1 MFAYNT
7 KAILRR
13 FHITPVV
20 VMDNTQFYLWL
31 PSNSSMDVFPSNT
44 LSEFRVRL
52 PQSITLTDEWE
63 VALTEIHYPHSW
75 KNVPGDFWNRF
86 YIKEGDDVEVYL
98 VRSGHYSSVQSIV
111 DVINELIDD
120 TRHKDKAKL
129 SYDTLTR
136 KITLHLQD
144 NRSIFFT
151 DIGSMLGFEKEKLIS
166 QTTTASREVDLDFGF
181 HNLYVYCDIVQA
193 QVVGDSHVPLLR
205 IVPVEGRDGER
216 VSKIFLNPQY
226 LPISRKQFESI
237 EVNIK
242 RDTGEKVSFETGRV
256 LLTLHLRRASPYFH

>member
-1 MFAYNT
+1 
-7 KAILRR
+7 
-13 FHITPVV
+13 
-20 VMDNTQFYLWL
+20 MDNTQFYLWL

-75 KNVPGDFWNRF
+75 KNVRGDFWNRF
-86 YIKEGDDVEVYL
+86 YIKQGDDVKAYI
-98 VRSGHYSSVQSIV
+98 VREGHYSSVQSIV
-111 DVINELIDD
+111 NAMNTLIDN
-120 TRHKDKAKL
+120 TRHKGKVNFY
-129 SYDTLTR
+129 YDTLTR
-136 KITLHLQD
+136 KITLYLQD
-144 NRSIFFT
+144 NRTLFFS
-151 DIGSMLGFEKEKLIS
+151 DIGPALGFPQEELIS
-166 QTTTASREVDLDFGF
+166 QTTTAPREVDLDLGF
-181 HNLYVYCDIVQA
+181 HNLYVYCDIVQS

-205 IVPVEGRDGER
+205 IVPVEGGDGER
-216 VSKIFLNPQY
+216 LSKIFLNPQY
-226 LPISRKQFESI
+226 LPVSRKQFESI